1 MSVELLHVAY
11 ARLCWASDLMPLH
24 WNWQDGRCDVRRER
38 RDRQDCPVI
47 GMNIVQREI
56 QCLNRADSLGPSIK
70 IIMTSDIKQACTQ
83 NVLLRREAK
92 KTALSAVYTTR
103 VQGPCSHTGV
113 KKWVSKNDTN
123 VHG

>member
-1 MSVELLHVAY
+1 MSVELLLVAY

-24 WNWQDGRCDVRRER
+24 WNWQGGRSDVRRER

-56 QCLNRADSLGPSIK
+56 QCLNRADSLCPSIK

-92 KTALSAVYTTR
+92 KQR
-103 VQGPCSHTGV
+103 
-113 KKWVSKNDTN
+113 
-123 VHG
+123 